1 MQAVDAYAIIGDIAG
16 FAEKIQSFFLQEAL
30 SGTHSVLKEIVQ
42 EVFFIGTHIF
52 FILLDFIFCHFI
64 LLMYLHF
71 DAEHLEGFTKK

>member
-30 SGTHSVLKEIVQ
+30 AGTHSVLKEIIQ
-42 EVFFIGTHIF
+42 EVFLSELVF
-52 FILLDFIFCHFI
+52 FILLDFM

-71 DAEHLEGFTKK
+71 DAEHLAGFTQ